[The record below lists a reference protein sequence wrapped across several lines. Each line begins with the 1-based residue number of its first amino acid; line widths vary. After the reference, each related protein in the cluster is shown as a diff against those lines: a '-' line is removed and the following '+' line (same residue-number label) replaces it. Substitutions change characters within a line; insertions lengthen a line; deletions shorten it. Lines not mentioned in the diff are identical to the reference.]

1 MPTWMKVKVWCL
13 ATAILCAACRHSP
26 PDVAPPPERTG
37 RVDSGL
43 ILPLDSD
50 RMQLAMN
57 QTFIAGE
64 QTNPEV
70 MPAYPAS
77 ALPLRLADQT
87 VCVKFVVDP
96 SGSVSNIEPLL
107 GVPDCP
113 DDEGGLRAEFLAATR
128 DAVSQW
134 DFFSFR
140 RCTFPPG
147 TPPAQQC
154 NGPDSRMEQVA
165 VTLSYRFVFSAKD
178 GGTVKKAAA
187 PGS

>member
-1 MPTWMKVKVWCL
+1 MGTNWTRVLC
-13 ATAILCAACRHSP
+13 ATALLAGCS
-26 PDVAPPPERTG
+26 APAIKEEPAPERSG

-43 ILPLDSD
+43 ILPRDSE
-50 RMQLAMN
+50 RMQLGSN
-57 QTFIAGE
+57 QIFVAGE

-70 MPAYPAS
+70 MPVYPADG
-77 ALPLRLADQT
+77 LPLRLPDQT
-87 VCVKFVVDP
+87 VCVKFVVGPD
-96 SGSVSNIEPLL
+96 GSVSEIAPLF

-113 DDEGGLRAEFLAATR
+113 ANEGGLRAEFLDATR
-128 DAVSQW
+128 DAVSRW

-147 TPPAQQC
+147 TPPKQQC
-154 NGPDSRMEQVA
+154 NGPGATMEQVA

-178 GGTVKKAAA
+178 GGSVRKSTAT